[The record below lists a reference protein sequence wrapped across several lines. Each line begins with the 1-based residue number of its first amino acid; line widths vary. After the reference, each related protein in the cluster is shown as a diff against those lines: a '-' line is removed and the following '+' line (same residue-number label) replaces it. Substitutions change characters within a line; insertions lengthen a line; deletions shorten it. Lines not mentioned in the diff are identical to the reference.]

1 MGLLDYLLPS
11 SIAAKL
17 TTLLL
22 GQGRIETRLN
32 DLEAQLHATKQELLA
47 EIAKEKDRTTI
58 QECPRP
64 PNSNEEDSRS
74 EHF

>member
-1 MGLLDYLLPS
+1 MGLLDFLFPS

-32 DLEAQLHATKQELLA
+32 DLEAQLHAAKQELLA
-47 EIAKEKDRTTI
+47 EIAKGKDHATV
-58 QECPRP
+58 QERPRP
-64 PNSNEEDSRS
+64 PNTNEETIRA
-74 EHF
+74 